1 MRKISD
7 DWLDKAATADQV
19 IGYALVAILAVAL
32 INLLVEALA

>member
-1 MRKISD
+1 MTKTKH

-19 IGYALVAILAVAL
+19 IGYALVAILAVVL